1 MGNFLIPLKLTILM
15 INEALKLV
23 QSKLDNGPIIPI
35 YIINIFMGL
44 SI

>member
-23 QSKLDNGPIIPI
+23 QSKPDNDPIIPI
-35 YIINIFMGL
+35 YIINIFMGF